1 RRFARYWDLVANSG
15 NFRNSL
21 PLLWGDDSPF
31 DWFSQF
37 SDWLFAREGRG
48 HGIPLTRLTE
58 HVFRFLTEERQI
70 DETLAAEHLLSDYR
84 RGGRRDTPR
93 VLQKFS
99 ITTPVESRR
108 VLSAPV
114 RQARHLGEG

>member
-1 RRFARYWDLVANSG
+1 MCVQR
-15 NFRNSL
+15 SL
-21 PLLWGDDSPF
+21 SLLWGNGSPF
-31 DWFSQF
+31 ARFSQF

-58 HVFRFLTEERQI
+58 HVFHFLTQERRI
-70 DETLAAEHLLSDYR
+70 DELLAAEHLLSDYR

-99 ITTPVESRR
+99 VTTPAESQR